1 MVSLEYVMKHYRKDG
16 MMRVVKER
24 AGAVEELAD
33 MALGSDSYLAW
44 RSAWLL
50 WSCMEANDDRVKPFV
65 DRLLEHLPNAAD
77 NLKREIFK
85 VLELLEL
92 SEEQEAVLFDICVE
106 EWKSVFKKPGVRF
119 NAFKILVKIIR
130 KYPEMSD
137 FLDLLTEDQYFDTMS
152 LTARKSLLMRSR
164 KK

>member
-16 MMRVVKER
+16 MMRVVAER
-24 AGAVEELAD
+24 PGAVQELAD
-33 MALGSDSYLAW
+33 MVLGSDPYIAW

-50 WSCMEANDDRVKPFV
+50 WSSMEPDDIRVKPFV
-65 DRLLEHLPNAAD
+65 DRYLEHLPNVAD

-85 VLELLEL
+85 VLEMMNL
-92 SEEQEAVLFDICVE
+92 SEKQEAILFDICVE

-119 NAFKILVKIIR
+119 NAFKILVKIIH

-137 FLDLLTEDQYFDTMS
+137 FLDLLTEDQYLDTMS
-152 LTARKSLLMRSR
+152 LTARKSLLL

>member
-1 MVSLEYVMKHYRKDG
+1 MVSLEYVMNHYRKDG

-24 AGAVEELAD
+24 DGAVQELAD
-33 MALGSDSYLAW
+33 MALGSDPYLAW
-44 RSAWLL
+44 RAAWLL
-50 WSCMEANDDRVKPFV
+50 WSCMEANDIRVKPFV
-65 DRLLEHLPNAAD
+65 DRLIEHLPSTAD

-85 VLELLEL
+85 VLELMEL
-92 SEEQEAVLFDICVE
+92 SEEQEAILFDICVE
-106 EWKSVFKKPGVRF
+106 EWKSVFKKPGIRF

-137 FLDLLTEDQYFDTMS
+137 FLDLLTEEQYLNTMS
-152 LTARKSLLMRSR
+152 LTARKSLL